1 MQRGT
6 LTSKEDS
13 TEEDEED
20 IDFDDDD
27 FEGNS
32 LNFEIY
38 MFCNLW
44 GKGQDLKFHTSYRW
58 EPYNGIQVMKKKRKA
73 TSLSALRKKGIRLGM
88 S

>member
-13 TEEDEED
+13 EEEDEED

-32 LNFEIY
+32 LIFEIY
-38 MFCNLW
+38 SCFAIFGERVKTLSFIPAI
-44 GKGQDLKFHTSYRW
+44 GPPSYD
-58 EPYNGIQVMKKKRKA
+58 PMHV
-73 TSLSALRKKGIRLGM
+73 
-88 S
+88 